1 MDVYGTLPDTYI
13 FIVSGLCKV
22 TWKWMS
28 SGPTLD
34 AVGGS
39 TFHCDYVD
47 FGWNENE
54 RMDWGIELDP
64 SC

>member
-1 MDVYGTLPDTYI
+1 
-13 FIVSGLCKV
+13 
-22 TWKWMS
+22 MS
-28 SGPTLD
+28 WGPTFD

-54 RMDWGIELDP
+54 RMDWGIELDG
-64 SC
+64 SCWWFDYIDSSLF